1 MRWKMPH
8 LVFPQGGEFGSH
20 RVTPVAKDSDGSHPF
35 RPWDATCYILFMI
48 LMWISVTRCYK
59 YHCCGCYSLLLNHCH
74 VRHCQ
79 YVYICLSV
87 CVICMIPWFYDSLCV
102 CIIYWIIN
110 VLCTVYKPKTCV
122 WCQAVLNMVMSWDEL
137 HMLHRYRLAKNV
149 KSKEWCA
156 FPGCLSL

>member
-1 MRWKMPH
+1 MKNAPLGVSTGWW
-8 LVFPQGGEFGSH
+8 V
-20 RVTPVAKDSDGSHPF
+20 RVTPC
-35 RPWDATCYILFMI
+35 DACGERQWWLSSVPALGCNVCYILFMI

-102 CIIYWIIN
+102 CIIYWIMN